1 MQLWLIEQCLKS
13 FSDEKTD
20 PYAIARIGRQTVF
33 CLRFLITPLGLTAD
47 NRATWTKLTSRI
59 TGKSEYIPRKLG
71 IDPNQNKQYRPK
83 STNYNLKGPL
93 E

>member
-1 MQLWLIEQCLKS
+1 MKS

-33 CLRFLITPLGLTAD
+33 FLRFLISPLDLTAD

-59 TGKSEYIPRKLG
+59 TGKSEYIPRTLG
-71 IDPNQNKQYRPK
+71 VDPNQNKQYRPK
-83 STNYNLKGPL
+83 STNFNLKGPL

>member
-1 MQLWLIEQCLKS
+1 MES

-33 CLRFLITPLGLTAD
+33 FLRFWISPLDLTAD

-59 TGKSEYIPRKLG
+59 TGKSEYIPRTLG
-71 IDPNQNKQYRPK
+71 VDPNQNKQYRPK
-83 STNYNLKGPL
+83 STNFNLKGPL